1 MLISLCRIH
10 VKYCFYLIYLFIY
23 CFCGR
28 SLAHLHLQM
37 FSHCGKTTVLPV
49 LSYIHRYQEVTVY
62 TQNICY

>member
-1 MLISLCRIH
+1 MLILKQTLILTFSLLTS
-10 VKYCFYLIYLFIY
+10 FIYLFIY

-49 LSYIHRYQEVTVY
+49 LSYIHRYQEVTV
-62 TQNICY
+62 